1 MYGHLQRQCPHASKG
16 ICTPSGSSGPRTA
29 NDGQG
34 NGQPIHTGNGNIQFD
49 SAAKG
54 KAHLNTSSSGQ
65 DPSSS
70 TGLDMDG
77 FIPVRRRTKGRG
89 QKRSHLDRQ
98 VDSGFNRFEALDSMA
113 IEEGI
118 PAVDESRVPDFG
130 VRSSILNE
138 SQDIV
143 VQQMPETSLGP
154 ESGALVVSPASQEK
168 DALLADL
175 VKDLFVLG
183 KGKGSSLALGLM
195 QRPFK
200 KVSFASPL

>member
-1 MYGHLQRQCPHASKG
+1 M
-16 ICTPSGSSGPRTA
+16 
-29 NDGQG
+29 
-34 NGQPIHTGNGNIQFD
+34 
-49 SAAKG
+49 
-54 KAHLNTSSSGQ
+54 NTTSSGQ

-98 VDSGFNRFEALDSMA
+98 VDSRFNRFEALDSMA

-118 PAVDESRVPDFG
+118 PTADESG
-130 VRSSILNE
+130 VLDLEGRSSILNE

-168 DALLADL
+168 DVLLADL
-175 VKDLFVLG
+175 VKDVCASS

-200 KVSFASPL
+200 KVSFTTPSRVGCKKDQDKIKLIGDLLVESGVVKTLDEHFPHSTQ